1 MPDLPRPEIE
11 MNVLVTG
18 ATGFTGPFV
27 VNRLLA
33 LGCSVRCFVR
43 PASDCSVLPAEAV
56 QLATGDLSDV
66 DSLKAALTGR
76 DTLVNLASI
85 GFGHAP
91 GIVSAAVRA
100 GVKRAIFISTT
111 AIFTT
116 LNAKSKVTRL
126 AAEEA
131 VRGSGLDY
139 TILRPT
145 MIYGTGRDRN
155 MCRLVRLLRWTP
167 VVPLPGRRDALQQ
180 PVYVDDV
187 AAAVVQAL
195 KRENLRQR
203 AYNIG
208 GASVLT
214 FEQIVDTVCGMLGRR
229 VAKMPL
235 SAGGL
240 ARALSTAESAGL
252 RLPIRAE
259 QVLRL
264 NEDKRF
270 DYDEAARDFGYSP
283 RTFAEGMAL
292 ELRDLGIRRPEVR
305 G

>member
-1 MPDLPRPEIE
+1 

-27 VNRLLA
+27 VNRLVEMGLT
-33 LGCSVRCFVR
+33 VRCFVR
-43 PASDCSVLPAEAV
+43 LSSDISVLPESRI
-56 QLATGDLSDV
+56 QLAYGDLA
-66 DSLKAALTGR
+66 DSLSLGAALSGV
-76 DTLVNLASI
+76 DALVNLASL

-91 GIVSAAVRA
+91 TIVSAAVQA

-111 AIFTT
+111 AIFTA
-116 LNAKSKVTRL
+116 LSAKSKVIRL
-126 AAEEA
+126 AAEDA
-131 VRGSGLDY
+131 VFESGLNC

-145 MIYGTGRDRN
+145 MIFGNGRDRN
-155 MCRLVRLLRWTP
+155 MCRLVRFLRWTP

-187 AAAVVQAL
+187 ASAVCQVLQ
-195 KRENLRQR
+195 RENLPGR

-208 GASVLT
+208 GASALT
-214 FEQIVDTVCGMLGRR
+214 FEQIVDTVCGMLGWR
-229 VAKMPL
+229 VVKVRIP
-235 SAGGL
+235 AGGL
-240 ARALSTAESAGL
+240 AGVLASMESLGL

-270 DYDEAARDFGYSP
+270 DYVEAARDFGYSP
-283 RTFAEGMAL
+283 RTFAEGMTL
-292 ELRDLGIRRPEVR
+292 ELRDLGLSPLDPRA
-305 G
+305 